1 MLKMGYTLLYR
12 QAKDKIMDK
21 DELIMKISATVS
33 FLIIVGGFSF
43 GICLNQPAYML
54 GSMLGIMI
62 FFLTLIWLS

>member
-1 MLKMGYTLLYR
+1 
-12 QAKDKIMDK
+12 MDK

-33 FLIIVGGFSF
+33 FLLIVGGFSF